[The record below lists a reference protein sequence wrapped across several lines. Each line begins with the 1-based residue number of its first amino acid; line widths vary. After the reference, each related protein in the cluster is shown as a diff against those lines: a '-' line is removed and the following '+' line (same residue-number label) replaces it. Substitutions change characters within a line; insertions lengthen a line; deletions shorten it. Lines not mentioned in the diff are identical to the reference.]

1 MTETDQ
7 QALKRS
13 RAKLLTLIA
22 IAFVP
27 LFIAYAAYFYF
38 PDWAPQGTTNQG
50 ELISPPLAGSD
61 FSEALAA
68 PGSWTL
74 VLPLVRECDADC
86 EQMLYLSRQIVIGL
100 GKDTPRIKRALL
112 APATVSGPMAEW
124 LVREHKDLQ
133 VISGDAPA
141 LQALG
146 TEQPL
151 LYLVDPNGNVI
162 LRYTLE
168 KAGKPMMKDLK
179 HLLRIS
185 NIG

>member
-1 MTETDQ
+1 MTESDPEV
-7 QALKRS
+7 LKRS
-13 RAKLLTLIA
+13 RAKLLTLMA

-38 PDWAPQGTTNQG
+38 PQWAPEGTTNQG
-50 ELISPPLAGSD
+50 ELINPPLNGAD
-61 FSEALAA
+61 YSESLAA

-74 VLPLVRECDADC
+74 VLPLVSECDADC
-86 EQMLYLSRQIVIGL
+86 EQILYLSRQIVIGL
-100 GKDTPRIKRALL
+100 GKDTSRVKRVLL
-112 APATVSGPMAEW
+112 APEAVSAPLAGW
-124 LVREHKDLQ
+124 LKSEHTDLQ
-133 VISGDAPA
+133 IIPGDAAA
-141 LQALG
+141 LDA
-146 TEQPL
+146 EAAERPL

-162 LRYTLE
+162 LRYSLE